1 MPNTLF
7 ETEGINLNNI
17 VDLISGV
24 VDPSILPGRDAKIG
38 SLYFRSNG
46 ERWKKIDIDPTDWIL
61 DVSGSIDTSRFVLQT
76 RSILVDSDTVVE
88 IDVGCVSCNPY
99 YEDGIEITLMEAKVY
114 KHQVTIK
121 NLSILP
127 IKIKPTIGLIEGKKE
142 YLLEGNRK
150 YASITLQEL
159 NNNWVIVSVVQG
171 TQYIPKPEVC
181 CTHTPCFPPLP

>member
-1 MPNTLF
+1 MTQLF

-24 VDPSILPGRDAKIG
+24 VDPSVFPGREAKVG

-46 ERWKKIDIDPTDWIL
+46 ERWKKIDIDDIDWVL
-61 DVSGSIDTSRFVLQT
+61 DISGSIDTSKFVLQT
-76 RSILVDSDTVVE
+76 RSILVDTDTVVD

-99 YEDGIEITLMEAKVY
+99 YEDGIEISLMEAKVY

-142 YLLEGNRK
+142 YLLEGK
-150 YASITLQEL
+150 YSSITLQEL
-159 NNNWVIVSVVQG
+159 NNNWIITSVVQG
-171 TQYIPKPEVC
+171 IKYIPKPEVC
-181 CTHTPCFPPLP
+181 CTHTSCFPPLS